1 VPGGAV
7 RLDENKTDD
16 PRAWTLDSHVVD
28 ALRIWRAM
36 HAHGARVFAGLEASY
51 RLAEVFR

>member
-1 VPGGAV
+1 V